1 MRNMKILWGVIA
13 VLLIT
18 VAILSSVLFADFF
31 NQSNVD
37 MKPQTDKNPSTQVV
51 ATIGDKTITSKDLEQ
66 QLMQKHGRELLT
78 QMVDHEVIRMEG
90 KARGMNVEESEIQKE
105 LKRMQQGYDSEAQ
118 FYDSMKEQLG
128 MSPEALRADVNDK
141 LLLEKIATAGIKIS
155 DEQID
160 AYIQSHAE
168 EFKSKVQ
175 LRLLQIVVS
184 SKDQASK
191 VTADLGKGMDFA
203 QIAKERSLD
212 DATRSSGGDLG
223 WVEEGDPFL
232 PAPLMKAAAMLKPGE
247 VSKPIEANGQIYVL
261 KLKDRKEDPKL
272 NKDAVRETVRK
283 EMALREAPPI
293 KEVMKKLR
301 EKWHV
306 VMTL

>member
-1 MRNMKILWGVIA
+1 MKILWGVIT
-13 VLLIT
+13 VLLIA
-18 VAILSSVLFADFF
+18 VVILSSVLFADFF

-37 MKPQTDKNPSTQVV
+37 MKPQTDNTSSTQVV
-51 ATIGDKTITSKDLEQ
+51 ATIGDKTITRKDLEQ

-78 QMVDHEVIRMEG
+78 QMVDHEVIRLEG

-128 MSPEALRADVNDK
+128 MSPEALKADVNDK
-141 LLLEKIATAGIKIS
+141 LLLEKIATAAVVIS
-155 DEQID
+155 DEQIE
-160 AYIQSHAE
+160 AYIQSHAD

-184 SKDQASK
+184 SKEQAAK
-191 VTADLGKGMDFA
+191 VAADLGKGLDFEEV
-203 QIAKERSLD
+203 AKERSLD

-232 PAPLMKAAAMLKPGE
+232 PVPVMKAAGQLKVGE
-247 VSKPIEANGQIYVL
+247 VSKPIEVNGQLYIM
-261 KLKDRKEDPKL
+261 KLKDRKEDPKM
-272 NKDAVRETVRK
+272 NKDSIRDTVRK
-283 EMALREAPPI
+283 EMALREAPPL
-293 KEVMKKLR
+293 KEVMKTLR
-301 EKWHV
+301 EKWKV